1 MKHRKLGKTNLE
13 VSEIGFGSWA
23 IGGNS
28 YGKTDDAESL
38 RAIQAA
44 VDGGVDFFDTADIYG
59 NGHSEE
65 LLGKVLEGRREK
77 VILASKVGWDFY
89 HGGVRQ
95 NFSPEYIEFACH
107 KTLERLRT
115 DWLDLY
121 QLHNPNLETLSKEEL
136 YQPLE
141 KLKKEGKIRFY
152 GLSIHVPQE
161 GMAAI
166 VLGRVDTLQLIYNLI
181 DQRPAAE
188 LLPLALEK
196 NIGVIAR
203 EPFNC
208 GMLTGKYD
216 KSVTF
221 QGPDH
226 RKRWKRDK
234 IELDLEKLD
243 RIRKILGPKPA
254 SVPVMALEFVLAHP
268 AVSTVIPGVKTEAQ
282 MRENLQASEGGLL
295 SYPEIEKITHLYQSD
310 PVFQTGFYRN

>member
-1 MKHRKLGKTNLE
+1 MKRRKLGRTHLE

-44 VDGGVDFFDTADIYG
+44 VDGGVNFFDTADIYG

-65 LLGKVLEGRREK
+65 LLGKALESRRGDM
-77 VILASKVGWDFY
+77 ILASKVGWDFY

-115 DWLDLY
+115 DCLDLY
-121 QLHNPNLETLSKEEL
+121 QLHNPNLETLSREEL
-136 YQPLE
+136 YEPLE
-141 KLKKEGKIRFY
+141 KLKREGKIRFY

-161 GMAAI
+161 GLAAI
-166 VLGRVDTLQLIYNLI
+166 ALGRADTLQLIYNMI

-188 LLPLALEK
+188 LLPLAREK
-196 NIGVIAR
+196 NIGVIVR

-216 KSVTF
+216 KNVTF

-226 RKRWKRDK
+226 RRRWKRDK

-243 RIRKILGPKPA
+243 KIRKIISGEPV
-254 SVPVMALEFVLAHP
+254 SVPVRALEFVLAHP
-268 AVSTVIPGVKTEAQ
+268 AVSTVIPGIKTVEQA
-282 MRENLQASEGGLL
+282 RENLRASESGLL
-295 SYPEIEKITHLYQSD
+295 AGRDIEKIRQLFQSD